1 MWNPNNVEVD
11 AQLSATSSNMLRGD
25 MGILKRREFL
35 AGVVGGS
42 AFTLVSTSSNA
53 FVKGGDNMEMSEP
66 LNIGKRLELFAD
78 GVLVDRLG
86 GGAELRLNQPV
97 PKEVAIVFDKPW
109 EGSASAA
116 YVSVFQDGGIYRM
129 YYRGLQ
135 YNTAEGKVWHP
146 HPPVVCYAE
155 SDDGINW
162 RKPNLRIYE
171 WQGSRDNNI
180 VWIGPGASEFA
191 VFKDDNP
198 AAPADQRY
206 KMLVAEFRKG
216 IKVLKSADGLH
227 WTPLSDQPV
236 ITKGAF
242 DSQNVAF
249 WDTVQGRY
257 RAYFRIFREG
267 CRDIATAI
275 SDDFV
280 HWSEPEPLDYMG
292 APKVHL
298 YTNVIKPY
306 YRAPHLYIGFPT
318 RYVERRWSPSIEA
331 LPNLEHRRLRASAS
345 ERYGTA
351 VTETVMM
358 ISRDGKVFRRW
369 EEAFVR
375 PGPESPETW
384 KYGDRYAAWH
394 LVETASNIPGAAPE
408 LSFYL
413 SEGYWTGQSSWLRRY
428 TLRLDGF
435 VSVWAPMS
443 GGELIT
449 KPIVFQGSRL
459 SINFSTSAAGHI
471 RVEVQTA
478 DGQPVKGFSL
488 GDCYEIFGDSVQR
501 IVIWKDGADLSR
513 LAGQPIRLRFML
525 HDADLYAIQFLP

>member
-1 MWNPNNVEVD
+1 M
-11 AQLSATSSNMLRGD
+11 
-25 MGILKRREFL
+25 LKRREFL
-35 AGVVGGS
+35 ARVVGGS
-42 AFTLVSTSSNA
+42 AFIFASAPTNA
-53 FVKGGDNMEMSEP
+53 TTKREEGAKMLEP
-66 LNIGKRLELFAD
+66 LNIGGRLELFAD
-78 GVLVDRLG
+78 GALIDRLG
-86 GGAELRLNQPV
+86 GKAELRLNQPV
-97 PKEVAIVFDKPW
+97 PREVVIVFDEPW

-135 YNTAEGKVWHP
+135 YDTAEGKVSHP
-146 HPPVVCYAE
+146 YPPVICYAE

-162 RKPNLRIYE
+162 RKPRLRIYE

-198 AAPADQRY
+198 AAPDSERY
-206 KMLVAEFRKG
+206 KMVVAEFRKG
-216 IKVLKSADGLH
+216 LKVFKSADGFH

-249 WDTVQGRY
+249 WDTVRGQY
-257 RAYFRIFREG
+257 RAYFRIFRDG
-267 CRDIATAI
+267 YRDIATAA

-306 YRAPHLYIGFPT
+306 HRAPHLYIGFPT

-351 VTETVMM
+351 VTETVLM
-358 ISRDGKVFRRW
+358 ISRDGRVFRRW

-375 PGPESPETW
+375 PGPETPETW

-394 LVETASNIPGAAPE
+394 LVETASNISGAAPE
-408 LSFYL
+408 LSLYL

-449 KPIVFQGSRL
+449 RPLIFHGSRL

-471 RVEVQTA
+471 RVEVQTV
-478 DGQPVKGFSL
+478 DGQPVKGLSL
-488 GDCYEIFGDSVQR
+488 DDCYEIFGDSVQW
-501 IVIWKDGADLSR
+501 VVVWKERTDLSQ
-513 LAGQPIRLRFML
+513 LAGQPIRLRFVL